1 MGLKGLRR
9 LVRTSRNVP
18 DLRFGIKPTA
28 KVTLFPQLTKFRP
41 EKCTQIHIVC
51 RPNLAKSGFKP
62 YFSYSAFCK
71 QPSTGIRHQHIH
83 TIIFPEA
90 FYDNLWVFFYDNRNV
105 LTNFAVD
112 ENQNL
117 FFTD

>member
-1 MGLKGLRR
+1 MALTLWR
-9 LVRTSRNVP
+9 LFAGKSRNVP

-51 RPNLAKSGFKP
+51 RQNLANSGFKP

-71 QPSTGIRHQHIH
+71 QPSTGIRHQFIH
-83 TIIFPEA
+83 TVVFPEA
-90 FYDNLWVFFYDNRNV
+90 FYDNLWVFFM
-105 LTNFAVD
+105 TIGMF
-112 ENQNL
+112 
-117 FFTD
+117 

>member
-18 DLRFGIKPTA
+18 DLRFGIKPAA

-41 EKCTQIHIVC
+41 EKCTQIRIVC
-51 RPNLAKSGFKP
+51 RPDLAKSGFKS

-71 QPSTGIRHQHIH
+71 QPSTGIRHQHIR
-83 TIIFPEA
+83 TI
-90 FYDNLWVFFYDNRNV
+90 
-105 LTNFAVD
+105 
-112 ENQNL
+112 
-117 FFTD
+117 